1 MRKLVLSMFISLDG
15 YIEGPQKSF
24 VDPPWSPDMDA
35 WTQGLQAEGDCLVF
49 GSTCWSQLAA
59 YWPQAEVAPISP
71 AEHDLALYMNRVPK
85 VVFSNSLTDTEAW
98 SASTLVR
105 ESPASYLAAL
115 KRTSGKNIMVL
126 GGAALAASV
135 MEADLVD
142 EYKLLVVPT
151 LYGGGT
157 RLFSE
162 GRPQTSL
169 TLLENRSLDTG
180 AVLLRYARK

>member
-1 MRKLVLSMFISLDG
+1 MRKVVLSMFISLDG
-15 YIEGPQKSF
+15 YIEGPRKSF

-35 WTQGLQAEGDCLVF
+35 WTQGLQDEGDCLVF

-59 YWPQAEVAPISP
+59 YWPQAEVDPSSP
-71 AEHDLALYMNRVPK
+71 AEQELARYMNRVPK
-85 VVFSNSLTDTEAW
+85 VVFSRALGSGDAW
-98 SASTLVR
+98 GETKVVR
-105 ESPASYLAAL
+105 ESPSSFLTEL
-115 KRTSGKNIMVL
+115 KSQPGKNIMIL
-126 GGAALAASV
+126 GGAALASSV

-162 GRPQTSL
+162 GRPHASL
-169 TLLENRSLDTG
+169 KLLENKTLDTG
-180 AVLLRYARK
+180 AVLLRYART